1 LTDRAGSGGRR
12 AEGLKVAGRPSG
24 ALRDQA
30 RNDLPRGPS
39 SDPSVQAGS
48 PIMSRWMDDVAKERR
63 AQVPSAVNDPPEGQ
77 ALGGRRSARL
87 RLRAAWM
94 YYVEEMTQNAVADAL
109 GIGRVTVVRLLSDAR
124 ALHEV
129 KISLRR
135 DIAELA
141 GLEMALQRRFGL
153 TEAIVAPL
161 SSGDADATAAIG
173 AATGQF
179 ISDFITSNMIIGVG
193 WGRTLLKTL
202 SFIDEKPLSNVAVVS
217 LLGGISAVRQYNP
230 AEFGWQFSRAFG
242 ADCFQIAAPALVDSV
257 ETKQA
262 LVERCGI
269 GAIFELANSLDAILI
284 SVGGMNLEATNY
296 LFGHFSAEDR
306 QSLLSRGAV
315 GDILYNF
322 FDKDGKLIDHPI
334 NERVMSVPMA
344 KMINTPHR
352 ILTSG
357 GAEKIDAILGAMRLI
372 RPTVFV
378 TDEATARA
386 LLARKGAESSVDL
399 VS

>member
-1 LTDRAGSGGRR
+1 
-12 AEGLKVAGRPSG
+12 
-24 ALRDQA
+24 
-30 RNDLPRGPS
+30 
-39 SDPSVQAGS
+39 
-48 PIMSRWMDDVAKERR
+48 MDDVARERR
-63 AQVPSAVNDPPEGQ
+63 AAPPSATTELPEGQ

-135 DIAELA
+135 DIAELT

-161 SSGDADATAAIG
+161 SGAEADPTAAIG
-173 AATGQF
+173 AVTGQF

-257 ETKQA
+257 ETKQV

-269 GAIFELANSLDAILI
+269 GAIFQLADSLDAILL
-284 SVGGMNLEATNY
+284 SVGGMDLEATSY
-296 LFGHFSAEDR
+296 LFGHFTAEDR

-322 FDKDGKLIDHPI
+322 FDKDGHLVDHPI
-334 NERVMSVPMA
+334 NDRVMSVPIP
-344 KMINTPHR
+344 KLLNTRHR

-357 GAEKIDAILGAMRLI
+357 GIQKVDAILGAMRLI
-372 RPTVFV
+372 RPTIFM

-386 LLARKGAESSVDL
+386 LLARAEAEPAAAVRAE
-399 VS
+399 VAG

>member
-1 LTDRAGSGGRR
+1 
-12 AEGLKVAGRPSG
+12 
-24 ALRDQA
+24 
-30 RNDLPRGPS
+30 
-39 SDPSVQAGS
+39 
-48 PIMSRWMDDVAKERR
+48 M
-63 AQVPSAVNDPPEGQ
+63 NDPPEGQ

-230 AEFGWQFSRAFG
+230 TEVR
-242 ADCFQIAAPALVDSV
+242 
-257 ETKQA
+257 
-262 LVERCGI
+262 
-269 GAIFELANSLDAILI
+269 LAVLPRLRRR
-284 SVGGMNLEATNY
+284 L
-296 LFGHFSAEDR
+296 LPDR
-306 QSLLSRGAV
+306 GPCAGR
-315 GDILYNF
+315 
-322 FDKDGKLIDHPI
+322 
-334 NERVMSVPMA
+334 
-344 KMINTPHR
+344 
-352 ILTSG
+352 
-357 GAEKIDAILGAMRLI
+357 
-372 RPTVFV
+372 
-378 TDEATARA
+378 
-386 LLARKGAESSVDL
+386 
-399 VS
+399 

>member
-1 LTDRAGSGGRR
+1 MDGVARDRRTKLA
-12 AEGLKVAGRPSG
+12 AAADAP
-24 ALRDQA
+24 D
-30 RNDLPRGPS
+30 
-39 SDPSVQAGS
+39 
-48 PIMSRWMDDVAKERR
+48 
-63 AQVPSAVNDPPEGQ
+63 GQ
-77 ALGGRRSARL
+77 TGGRRSARL

-124 ALHEV
+124 ALQEV

-135 DIAELA
+135 DVAELA
-141 GLEMALQRRFGL
+141 GLEIALQRRFGL
-153 TEAIVAPL
+153 SEAIVAPL
-161 SSGDADATAAIG
+161 SSGDADPIAAIG

-179 ISDFITSNMIIGVG
+179 ISEFITSNMIIGVG

-202 SFIDEKPLSNVAVVS
+202 NFIEEKPLSNVAVVS

-257 ETKQA
+257 QTKQA
-262 LVERCGI
+262 LIERCGI
-269 GAIFELANSLDAILI
+269 GAIFDLASSLDAILL
-284 SVGGMNLEATNY
+284 SVGGVNLEGTSY

-306 QSLLSRGAV
+306 QSLLSHGAV
-315 GDILYNF
+315 GDLLYNF
-322 FDKDGKLIDHPI
+322 FDRHGRLVDHPI
-334 NERVMSVPMA
+334 NARVMSVPIP
-344 KMINTPHR
+344 KLLNTPHR

-372 RPTVFV
+372 RPTIFV
-378 TDEATARA
+378 TDEATART
-386 LLARKGAESSVDL
+386 LLARMDAEDAGRDAGRDTV
-399 VS
+399 

>member
-1 LTDRAGSGGRR
+1 M
-12 AEGLKVAGRPSG
+12 VAGRGSG
-24 ALRDQA
+24 ALRNQP
-30 RNDLPRGPS
+30 RTDLSRGS
-39 SDPSVQAGS
+39 SGPPNVEAGS
-48 PIMSRWMDDVAKERR
+48 RIMSRWMDDVAKERR
-63 AQVPSAVNDPPEGQ
+63 AQLPSAVTDSPDGQ

-129 KISLRR
+129 KITLRR
-135 DIAELA
+135 DIAELT
-141 GLEMALQRRFGL
+141 GLEIALQRRFGL

-161 SSGDADATAAIG
+161 SSTDADPTAAIG
-173 AATGQF
+173 AVTGQF

-257 ETKQA
+257 ETKQV

-269 GAIFELANSLDAILI
+269 GAIFELADSLDAILI
-284 SVGGMNLEATNY
+284 SVGGMNLEATSY

-322 FDKDGKLIDHPI
+322 FDKEGALVDHPI
-334 NERVMSVPMA
+334 NARVMSVPMP
-344 KMINTPHR
+344 KLINTPHR

-357 GAEKIDAILGAMRLI
+357 GTEKIDAILGAMRLI

-378 TDEATARA
+378 TDEATART
-386 LLARKGAESSVDL
+386 LLAHGDAEVAA
-399 VS
+399 